1 MGDRSG
7 KTPLHHAAYMGHT
20 EMIALLLVKGANVKA
35 ADKKERTALHFASI
49 MGERS
54 GGVVPH
60 TSPYS
65 LKLIITQSP
74 TPKTGTSGAQN

>member
-49 MGERS
+49 MGEGS
-54 GGVVPH
+54 GWVVPR
-60 TSPYS
+60 SRPYS
-65 LKLIITQSP
+65 PQ
-74 TPKTGTSGAQN
+74 A